1 MTEESARTTE
11 RQAAADGLASPDAPG
26 MLSGLT
32 VIEYADE
39 TAEYCGL
46 LLAGLGA
53 EVIKIEPPEGAPTRL
68 IAPFRDE
75 KIDKE
80 QSLYFWAYN
89 RGKRSAVLDLD
100 SDEGKAAMLQLL
112 AGADILLDSS
122 SGGLNTQLGLAR
134 KSLAERFPSLIVA
147 RMTPFGDD
155 GPWSSFK
162 GSELRLRSKPGQ
174 RIRPP
179 ADRPANLARLSHRG
193 RAASDRRPRRAHRT
207 SLVRAW
213 PGRLLRNP

>member
-1 MTEESARTTE
+1 
-11 RQAAADGLASPDAPG
+11 

-75 KIDKE
+75 KVDKE

-89 RGKRSAVLDLD
+89 RGKRSVVLDLD
-100 SDEGKAAMLQLL
+100 SDDGKAAMLRLL

-122 SGGLNTQLGLAR
+122 GGGAQQA
-134 KSLAERFPSLIVA
+134 
-147 RMTPFGDD
+147 
-155 GPWSSFK
+155 
-162 GSELRLRSKPGQ
+162 
-174 RIRPP
+174 
-179 ADRPANLARLSHRG
+179 
-193 RAASDRRPRRAHRT
+193 
-207 SLVRAW
+207 AW
-213 PGRLLRNP
+213 P